1 MPPSRR
7 LSSARDDVT
16 AAPTQPAVW
25 QAASMARRGDI
36 GRYFVLQMRSRSA
49 THGARPSITWQ
60 AAVSLPICL
69 LYMLAA
75 SVRPAA
81 AAARN
86 KPRLAVAA
94 SLLLLLLLLLL

>member
-1 MPPSRR
+1 MPASRR

-25 QAASMARRGDI
+25 LAASMARRSDI
-36 GRYFVLQMRSRSA
+36 GRYFVLQMRCRSA

-81 AAARN
+81 AAAAARN

-94 SLLLLLLLLLL
+94 SLLLLL

>member
-1 MPPSRR
+1 
-7 LSSARDDVT
+7 
-16 AAPTQPAVW
+16 
-25 QAASMARRGDI
+25 MARRGDI

-81 AAARN
+81 AAAARN

-94 SLLLLLLLLLL
+94 SLLLLLL

>member
-1 MPPSRR
+1 MPASRR

-16 AAPTQPAVW
+16 AAPTQPAEW
-25 QAASMARRGDI
+25 LAASMARRGDI

-69 LYMLAA
+69 LYRPMLAA
-75 SVRPAA
+75 SVRPAAA

-94 SLLLLLLLLLL
+94 SLLLLL

>member
-1 MPPSRR
+1 MPASRR

-25 QAASMARRGDI
+25 LAASMARRGDI

-69 LYMLAA
+69 LYRPMLAA
-75 SVRPAA
+75 SVRPAAAA

-94 SLLLLLLLLLL
+94 SLLLLL

>member
-1 MPPSRR
+1 MPASRR

-25 QAASMARRGDI
+25 LAASMARRGDI

-49 THGARPSITWQ
+49 TRGARPSITWQ

-81 AAARN
+81 AAAARN
-86 KPRLAVAA
+86 KRRLAVAA
-94 SLLLLLLLLLL
+94 SLLLLLLLL

>member
-16 AAPTQPAVW
+16 AAPPQPAVW
-25 QAASMARRGDI
+25 LAASMARRGDI
-36 GRYFVLQMRSRSA
+36 GRYFVLQMCSRSA

-81 AAARN
+81 AAAAARN

-94 SLLLLLLLLLL
+94 SLLLLLLLL